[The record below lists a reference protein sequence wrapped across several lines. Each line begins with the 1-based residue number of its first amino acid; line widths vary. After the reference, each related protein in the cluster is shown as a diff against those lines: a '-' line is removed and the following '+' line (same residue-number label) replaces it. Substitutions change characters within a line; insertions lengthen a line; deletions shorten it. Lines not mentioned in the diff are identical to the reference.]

1 MSIIAGTW
9 DLNPSSPAPA
19 ELKLYGPT
27 SHEDS
32 ILLLDERIPVSAE
45 DIQPGG
51 KYRSIA
57 KLFIRY
63 AGQEPEDTRY
73 AMATGWLIRDDILV
87 TAGHC
92 AFDWTLKDA
101 EGLGRAVEVKA
112 YIGYHG
118 KASVNDDA
126 FASGRVQFRY
136 GVKVVTTEG
145 WLKGGTYRNNDVAF
159 IQLNRPFDDVTP
171 LEYQSTPLR
180 GSEVIG
186 VVGYPADR
194 IYNEESGGQMYE
206 EFRQTRWNLDH
217 SAGKLLEYR
226 MNTFRGQTGAPVL
239 LKSNHASI
247 GTHVYGGS
255 EKNAASVIGEHGN
268 PYAEYISVFDRS
280 LPEVTPLTPRPGVTY
295 VEIQATDIRGAN
307 PEEES

>member
-1 MSIIAGTW
+1 MNVSRCRLRTFSQAAST
-9 DLNPSSPAPA
+9 DVRSLPLTTKDPADYSTA
-19 ELKLYGPT
+19 
-27 SHEDS
+27 
-32 ILLLDERIPVSAE
+32 
-45 DIQPGG
+45 
-51 KYRSIA
+51 IA

-92 AFDWTLKDA
+92 AFDWTLKDT

-118 KASVNDDA
+118 KASVNEGVL
-126 FASGRVQFRY
+126 ASGSVQFRY

-145 WLKGGTYRNNDVAF
+145 WLKGGSDRNNDVAF
-159 IQLNRPFDDVTP
+159 VQLNRPFDDITP
-171 LEYQSTPLR
+171 FEYQSTPLL

-194 IYNEESGGQMYE
+194 IYKEESGGQMYE

-226 MNTFRGQTGAPVL
+226 INTFRGKYLVAGHPPSFERPSTKL
-239 LKSNHASI
+239 
-247 GTHVYGGS
+247 
-255 EKNAASVIGEHGN
+255 
-268 PYAEYISVFDRS
+268 ISQAK
-280 LPEVTPLTPRPGVTY
+280 PER
-295 VEIQATDIRGAN
+295 Q
-307 PEEES
+307 SC